1 MFFELSLRD
10 YLSFLAFILIVQT
23 NSEFS
28 QYSSFNQILEY
39 IIVPHLIFSDFNTCP
54 AFLAASRYT
63 SSFLPIIL
71 ALYLLDLLAIEPLFL
86 LTLHNHD
93 FHCLYTCYTF
103 LKHIYFSTKF
113 LHISYIRS
121 DTLLVP
127 HILNVLIIVVSYLT
141 GKTIPFF
148 HRLIFLFH
156 FFLIYIYFS
165 LYINTCSNIGFLCR

>member
-10 YLSFLAFILIVQT
+10 YLSNFLAFILIVQT

-103 LKHIYFSTKF
+103 LKHIYLSFVSFLPLFYLCYIYYFVISFFSDLYLFFFSKTI
-113 LHISYIRS
+113 LLY
-121 DTLLVP
+121 TLI
-127 HILNVLIIVVSYLT
+127 HVLI
-141 GKTIPFF
+141 
-148 HRLIFLFH
+148 
-156 FFLIYIYFS
+156 
-165 LYINTCSNIGFLCR
+165 